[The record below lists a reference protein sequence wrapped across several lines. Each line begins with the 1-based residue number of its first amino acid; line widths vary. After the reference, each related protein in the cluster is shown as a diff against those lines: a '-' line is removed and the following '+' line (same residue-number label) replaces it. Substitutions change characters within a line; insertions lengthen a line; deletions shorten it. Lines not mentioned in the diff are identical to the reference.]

1 MNIANGDLMNKE
13 VIMMIVWAIIA
24 VAAYFVGFFVGKH
37 EGVNKFLEGVVGIS
51 VKTDV
56 KTGNL
61 NSITHYYSEEAYY
74 EDEQKS
80 ENEKDLSWLDNDQ
93 DNMQDSMQVSDQDNK
108 QDKKIHKLKVKIK
121 DKENNK
127 DE

>member
-24 VAAYFVGFFVGKH
+24 VAAYFVGFFIGRH
-37 EGVNKFLEGVVGIS
+37 EGIGKFLDGVMGIS
-51 VKTDV
+51 VKTNIE
-56 KTGNL
+56 TGAVD
-61 NSITHYYSEEAYY
+61 SITHYYSEEAYY
-74 EDEQKS
+74 EDC
-80 ENEKDLSWLDNDQ
+80 ENAAEKEEIPSWLDSKQ
-93 DNMQDSMQVSDQDNK
+93 DNMQVSDQDNK
-108 QDKKIHKLKVKIK
+108 QDKKVHKLKVKIK

>member
-13 VIMMIVWAIIA
+13 VIVIIIRA
-24 VAAYFVGFFVGKH
+24 VITLAAYFVGLFIGKH
-37 EGVNKFLEGVVGIS
+37 EGINKFLEGVVGMS

-61 NSITHYYSEEAYY
+61 NSITHYYSEKAYY
-74 EDEQKS
+74 EDCKNAVDE
-80 ENEKDLSWLDNDQ
+80 EEIPSWSDSK
-93 DNMQDSMQVSDQDNK
+93 QDSMQVSDQDNK

-121 DKENNK
+121 DKENDK

>member
-13 VIMMIVWAIIA
+13 VVIMIIWAVIA
-24 VAAYFVGFFVGKH
+24 VAAYFVGFFVGRH
-37 EGVNKFLEGVVGIS
+37 EGVNKFLEGVIGIS
-51 VKTDV
+51 VKTNI

-74 EDEQKS
+74 EDC
-80 ENEKDLSWLDNDQ
+80 ENAVDEEETPSWLDSE
-93 DNMQDSMQVSDQDNK
+93 QDSMQVSDQDNK